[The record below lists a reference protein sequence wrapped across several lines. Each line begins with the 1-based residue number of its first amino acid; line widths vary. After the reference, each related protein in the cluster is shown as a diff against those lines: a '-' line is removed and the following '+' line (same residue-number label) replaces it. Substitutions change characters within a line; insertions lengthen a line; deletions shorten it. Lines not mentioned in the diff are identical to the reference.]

1 MAKTGGTRGAAR
13 KHASLVIRPVVV
25 ASLAMLVSDAMAAN
39 PSYVCNPAQDCREER
54 TATHDIGRGA
64 TITLPKG
71 WTYFSYPQ
79 APTPEMAGLREIRAF
94 KGTVVIAITPL
105 PNVNRQ
111 AVSEAAL
118 RAVHAKATARYAD
131 QSKERAS
138 KFVSMSRGDLV
149 GGHASF
155 TALNDGDKPFPVLP
169 NRTFASVTSFVISYK
184 FVLFSI
190 SVASERSADED
201 YRQAV
206 KAILSIK

>member
-1 MAKTGGTRGAAR
+1 MAGLAR
-13 KHASLVIRPVVV
+13 QIVFLILAIR
-25 ASLAMLVSDAMAAN
+25 VSDAMAAN

-54 TATHDIGRGA
+54 SATHDIGRGA
-64 TITLPKG
+64 TIALPKG

-79 APTPEMAGLREIRAF
+79 APIPEMAGLREIRAF
-94 KGTVVIAITPL
+94 KGAVLIAITPL

-111 AVSEAAL
+111 ALSEAAL

-131 QSKERAS
+131 QSKEKAS
-138 KFVSMSRGDLV
+138 RFVSMSHGDLV

-155 TALNDGDKPFPVLP
+155 TAMNDGDRPFAVVP
-169 NRTFASVTSFVISYK
+169 NRTYASVTSFVISYK

-190 SVASERSADED
+190 SVASERAPDED

-206 KAILSIK
+206 KAVQSIK